1 MIGRLNCVFYIFVF
15 IILSLV
21 YPDLLKKLKSLIP
34 LLLGL
39 VMLGMGLTIKVS
51 DFKDIFKNPSW
62 IYISVI
68 LQFLVMPFTAFLLTY
83 LFKLSP
89 EIALGLIIVG
99 SCPGGTASNVIT
111 YLCKGN
117 VTLSVVSTFLSTLL
131 SIIATPLLISNL
143 ADVEIDINIIGLIK
157 SVFLVVF
164 FPVSLGIFINKF
176 FNIPNVINKLLP
188 RFSEFVIAFI
198 IGIIISLNLENIGFI
213 NINLILCI
221 LLHNLAGL
229 SLGYI
234 ITYLLKFPDAVKKT
248 VSIEVGMQN
257 SGLGMTL
264 AMIHFGPLVAL
275 PSAIFSFWHNISA
288 VGLVYLWKKK

>member
-1 MIGRLNCVFYIFVF
+1 MIGRLNFVFYIFVF

-234 ITYLLKFPDAVKKT
+234 ITYLLKFPDTVKKT

>member
-1 MIGRLNCVFYIFVF
+1 MIGRLNFVFYIFVF

-164 FPVSLGIFINKF
+164 FPVSLGIFINIF

-234 ITYLLKFPDAVKKT
+234 ITYLLKFPDTVKKT

-264 AMIHFGPLVAL
+264 AIIHFGPLVAL

>member
-1 MIGRLNCVFYIFVF
+1 MIGRLNFVFYIFVF
-15 IILSLV
+15 IIFSLV

-51 DFKDIFKNPSW
+51 NFKDIFKHPSW

-164 FPVSLGIFINKF
+164 FPVSLGIFINIF
-176 FNIPNVINKLLP
+176 FNIPSVVNKFLP
-188 RFSEFVIAFI
+188 KFSEFVIAFI

-234 ITYLLKFPDAVKKT
+234 ITYLLKFPDTVKKT

>member
-1 MIGRLNCVFYIFVF
+1 MIGRFNFVFYIFAFV
-15 IILSLV
+15 ILSLV
-21 YPDLLKKLKSLIP
+21 NPDLLKKFKSLIP
-34 LLLGL
+34 LLLGM
-39 VMLGMGLTIKVS
+39 VMLGMGLTIKIS
-51 DFKDIFKNPSW
+51 NLKEIFKHPSW
-62 IYISVI
+62 VYVSVV

-83 LFKLSP
+83 LFKLTP
-89 EIALGLIIVG
+89 EVALGLIIVG

-111 YLCKGN
+111 YLCNGN
-117 VTLSVVSTFLSTLL
+117 VALSVVSTFFSTLL
-131 SIIATPLLISNL
+131 SIIATPLLILNL
-143 ADVEIDINIIGLIK
+143 ADVEININIVGLTK

-164 FPVSLGIFINKF
+164 FPVTLGLLINIF
-176 FNIPNVINKLLP
+176 FNIPNIINKFLP

-198 IGIIISLNLENIGFI
+198 IGIIISLNLINIGLI
-213 NINLILCI
+213 NVNLILCI
-221 LLHNLAGL
+221 LIHNLAGL

>member
-1 MIGRLNCVFYIFVF
+1 MIGRLNFVFYIFVF

-234 ITYLLKFPDAVKKT
+234 ITYLLKFPDTVKKT

-264 AMIHFGPLVAL
+264 AIIHFGPLVAL

>member
-1 MIGRLNCVFYIFVF
+1 MIGRLNFVFYIFVF

-51 DFKDIFKNPSW
+51 DFKDVFKNPSW

-117 VTLSVVSTFLSTLL
+117 VALSVVSTFLSTLL

-164 FPVSLGIFINKF
+164 FPVTLGILINIF
-176 FNIPNVINKLLP
+176 FNIPSVVNKFLP
-188 RFSEFVIAFI
+188 KFSEFVIAFI